1 MWVSF
6 VSGFVVQVDNVV
18 VDTDPKIAGF
28 ERFARAWNPGANYA
42 FPQVGVLSSR
52 RGGAAR
58 QSTRRPTMLLV

>member
-28 ERFARAWNPGANYA
+28 ERFARSWNPGAN
-42 FPQVGVLSSR
+42 
-52 RGGAAR
+52 
-58 QSTRRPTMLLV
+58 